1 MILRVILLIGSFL
14 FSASLGWE
22 ASASNYLDLLKRH
35 TDLQDRYLAFHESC
49 SELQKKYLDL
59 RGRDVDECAAK
70 SELQKDY
77 SDLQKNYTD
86 LQEKDGEI
94 YDQIGKLQKD
104 YWDLQKRYA
113 EVQNNNTEVLRQLN
127 DVNVR
132 FAKLQSQHLEV
143 GHLNDLID
151 QKNREIKLLNDKIS
165 DLQANSDLAELT
177 RKLSVEIDK
186 VGEIVKSQPETRAL
200 PDHCPRNRNETHI
213 LQEIQIRG
221 SDPFKVVC
229 RSDDE
234 MGSGWMNVY
243 RKTFSS
249 TSFNRTYDEY
259 VTGFGNVGTE
269 DEDEFFIGLQR
280 LHLLTNGE
288 PHEMMIYFSER
299 FLRCGNFVIGH
310 RSEGYVVKSTSKCP
324 ESIISFTQGTK
335 FSTFDRDEDTR
346 PDSNLASLFGFG
358 WWFHTLY
365 GFHFHRILR
374 MFIRKI

>member
-1 MILRVILLIGSFL
+1 MTLLFCGIWEACHLSQSQSQSLQIERLIARRTYQRHFILTDMRIESVDIMMDRARTWSLAPWLPGSLTPCPLPWCLIWPQEELSGL
-14 FSASLGWE
+14 GAWELGSASDMRWE

-186 VGEIVKSQPETRAL
+186 VGEIVKSQPETRGELA
-200 PDHCPRNRNETHI
+200 
-213 LQEIQIRG
+213 
-221 SDPFKVVC
+221 KV
-229 RSDDE
+229 R
-234 MGSGWMNVY
+234 
-243 RKTFSS
+243 
-249 TSFNRTYDEY
+249 
-259 VTGFGNVGTE
+259 
-269 DEDEFFIGLQR
+269 
-280 LHLLTNGE
+280 
-288 PHEMMIYFSER
+288 
-299 FLRCGNFVIGH
+299 
-310 RSEGYVVKSTSKCP
+310 
-324 ESIISFTQGTK
+324 
-335 FSTFDRDEDTR
+335 
-346 PDSNLASLFGFG
+346 A
-358 WWFHTLY
+358 
-365 GFHFHRILR
+365 
-374 MFIRKI
+374 